1 MEKFFTRHFKVVPP
15 TVTELYK
22 ETDYTWNYGDF
33 ILTAYFFSENLA
45 VIWVSD
51 PEDCEGIL
59 VYSWEEDADTFSDS
73 DCVALLSGVR
83 EAVVSTLRDIHSR
96 KLRESKGL
104 AAVLKLI
111 DAE

>member
-33 ILTAYFFSENLA
+33 ILTASFFAHNLA
-45 VIWVSD
+45 TIWVSD
-51 PEDCEGIL
+51 PEDREGGL
-59 VYSWEEDADTFSDS
+59 VYSWCEDEDTFTDR

-104 AAVLKLI
+104 AAILDLI
-111 DAE
+111 DAK

>member
-1 MEKFFTRHFKVVPP
+1 MAKLFKHHFMVVAP

-33 ILTAYFFSENLA
+33 ILTASFFGPNLA
-45 VIWVSD
+45 TIWVSD
-51 PEDCEGIL
+51 PEDREGGL
-59 VYSWEEDADTFSDS
+59 VYSWCEDEDTFTDG

-83 EAVVSTLRDIHSR
+83 EAVVSILRDIHSR

-104 AAVLKLI
+104 AAILDLI
-111 DAE
+111 NAK